1 MTLRAL
7 IVDDNAQFLGAAR
20 ALLEREGIAVAALAS
35 TTAEALEQVDRL
47 RPDVVLVDIDLGT
60 ESGFD
65 LAERLAGRDAGEH
78 RPRVVLISTY
88 AEQDVAE
95 LVDASPAIG
104 FLSKSRLSGAA
115 ILALLG
121 AASDDES

>member
-7 IVDDNAQFLGAAR
+7 IVDDNAQFLAAAR

-65 LAERLAGRDAGEH
+65 LAERLAGGDAGDH

-88 AEQDVAE
+88 AEQDVGE

-121 AASDDES
+121 TASDDES

>member
-7 IVDDNAQFLGAAR
+7 IVDDNAEFLGAAR

-35 TTAEALEQVDRL
+35 TIAEALEQVEQV
-47 RPDVVLVDIDLGT
+47 RPDVALVDIGLGT

-65 LAERLAGRDAGEH
+65 LAERFAAGTQGGH

-88 AEQDVAE
+88 GAQDVAE
-95 LVDASPAIG
+95 LVEASPAIG
-104 FLSKSRLSGAA
+104 FLSKSDLSGAA
-115 ILALLG
+115 IRALVA
-121 AASDDES
+121 AASEDES